1 MVSILIALAAV
12 TAALVSWT
20 AAQVNSRAGTLDGAA
35 TQAALDAASTRITIA
50 TDLTSNLFYY
60 DQYFQHL
67 KTAEL
72 LDAQTTGSPTDLAAI
87 LWDERLRELN
97 QASYNQKNIEQDF
110 LLRGETVDSFQAEE
124 YQRARLAEAASQRDL
139 DWALSLNQAQDV
151 RALTLRLVSLNLF
164 FTAAIF
170 FFIIGLNAEN
180 RRLLWAAG
188 GVCFYAAGLS
198 LFVLWMV

>member
-1 MVSILIALAAV
+1 VVSILIALAAV

-20 AAQVNSRAGTLDGAA
+20 AAQVNSRAGNLDGTA

-50 TDLTSNLFYY
+50 TDLTANLFYY
-60 DQYFQHL
+60 DQYFQRL

-72 LDAQTTGSPTDLAAI
+72 LGEQATESPTDLATI

-97 QASYNQKNIEQDF
+97 RASYNQQNIEQDF
-110 LLRGETVDSFQAEE
+110 LLRGETVDTFQAEE
-124 YQRARLAEAASQRDL
+124 YQRARLAEAASQKNL
-139 DWALSLNQAQDV
+139 GWESSLVQSQDV

-170 FFIIGLNAEN
+170 LFIIGFNAES
-180 RRLLWAAG
+180 RRLLWAMG
-188 GVCFYAAGLS
+188 GVCLYVAGLS
-198 LFVLWMV
+198 LFALWMA